1 MKRDYTTIKK
11 RIEDLGLTSEHVAKQ
26 FKIHVTTFSKIIKGD
41 PKRVKAAIIE
51 SIHTYLDKVKTRIGK
66 DFK

>member
-41 PKRVKAAIIE
+41 PKRVKANLIE